1 MDSFWRPF
9 LLKFLGKSHA
19 QVRERQIAPPS
30 LRFCSLTRKG
40 EGGGAGLT
48 IIDHNCQ
55 PISARQLAQLLLK
68 VFFCNFKRSKNST
81 SDDVRCLLLLFLAA
95 VFVLDYSYYV
105 FTVVMY
111 STSALFDLTM
121 DTT

>member
-1 MDSFWRPF
+1 M
-9 LLKFLGKSHA
+9 
-19 QVRERQIAPPS
+19 E
-30 LRFCSLTRKG
+30 
-40 EGGGAGLT
+40 EE
-48 IIDHNCQ
+48 
-55 PISARQLAQLLLK
+55 LAQLLLK

-81 SDDVRCLLLLFLAA
+81 SGHVQCLLLLSLAA
-95 VFVLDYSYYV
+95 VFVLDYSYCV

>member
-1 MDSFWRPF
+1 MDSFWRPIE
-9 LLKFLGKSHA
+9 LKFLGKSHA
-19 QVRERQIAPPS
+19 QVRERQIAPRS
-30 LRFCSLTRKG
+30 LRFCGLTRKG

-55 PISARQLAQLLLK
+55 PISARQLAQLLIK

-81 SDDVRCLLLLFLAA
+81 SDHVQYLLLLLLAA
-95 VFVLDYSYYV
+95 VFVLDYSYCV

>member
-9 LLKFLGKSHA
+9 LLKFRGKSHA
-19 QVRERQIAPPS
+19 QVRERQIAPSS
-30 LRFCSLTRKG
+30 LRFCGLTRKG

-95 VFVLDYSYYV
+95 VFVLDYSYCV